1 LRRFRI
7 DNRRR
12 TFPDIGEILRY
23 RDLVALLGRRDITAR
38 YRQTALGT
46 VWIFA
51 SALVTAGLFSFVFGR
66 IAGLPTDGIPYFV
79 FSYAGLLAW
88 NLFAN
93 ALTSVSSSLNPNA
106 SLISKIYFPRL
117 VLPLSTYASTLL
129 NTLISFGVMLVLLVV
144 YGISITLQMLLL
156 PVWLLL
162 ALILSMGIGLV
173 LAAYS
178 VAYRDVGF
186 ATPVVVSLLLYLSPV
201 AYSLAAV
208 PDDLRNLYLLN
219 PVATIV
225 EGTRWSLLGTPYL
238 PAAWA
243 IAYTCVFS
251 IAVLFV
257 GLAVFTRREAG
268 FADVI

>member
-1 LRRFRI
+1 MRI

-12 TFPDIGEILRY
+12 TFPDFAELVRY
-23 RDLVALLGRRDITAR
+23 RELVALLGRRDITAR
-38 YRQTALGT
+38 YRQTILGT
-46 VWIFA
+46 FWVFA

-66 IAGLPTDGIPYFV
+66 IAGLPTDGVPYFV
-79 FSYAGLLAW
+79 FAYAGLLTW

-93 ALTSVSSSLNPNA
+93 ALTSVSSSLNPNS

-117 VLPLSTYASTLL
+117 VLPLSTYAGTLL
-129 NTLISFGVMLVLLVV
+129 NTLISFGILLVLLVA
-144 YGISITLQMLLL
+144 YQISVTWQMLLL
-156 PVWLLL
+156 PVWVLL
-162 ALILSMGIGLV
+162 ALILSMGVGLV

-178 VAYRDVGF
+178 VSYRDIGF

-201 AYSLAAV
+201 GYSLAAV

-225 EGTRWSLLGTPYL
+225 EGTRWSLLGTSYL

-243 IAYTCVFS
+243 VAYSCAFSVAALLIGLVVF
-251 IAVLFV
+251 A
-257 GLAVFTRREAG
+257 RREAG